1 MQLAGARRRR
11 PAAAVGV
18 GTASSVRDGHVTAS
32 AKVVV
37 MPPAADALRDGRLT
51 KVVADGHA
59 YSSPSSRSSESD
71 SDGIGGAVIRRVP
84 SGERTLR
91 SSVSHVVLGSSLN
104 VLIVFVPLAVLASP
118 EHQDWGHKWTF
129 AFALAA
135 LIPFAERISFVTEDV
150 AKYTSD
156 TVGGLL
162 NASFGNV
169 TELVVCIYMLK
180 TGGSTML
187 RLVQVSMLGS
197 VLSNLLLVLGSAF
210 LVGGIR
216 HKEQV
221 FKPAVSV
228 MYSVLLMLAVLGFS
242 LPLALA
248 ATHTGAGD
256 TNQEG
261 DTADGGDAPLWLS
274 RFIAVVMLFIYGLL
288 LLFQLKT
295 HSHLLEDMEDDD
307 DEPGLL
313 GLWGGVFWLALI
325 TFFISVLSDYI
336 VDAIEGAA
344 KGMGTPLLF
353 LAGILVPIVGNA
365 AEHFAAITFAWRNKM
380 EISLGSAVGSAVQI
394 AVFVIPL
401 CVVLAWAM
409 GEPMSLNFHVFETVV
424 LLLSVL
430 AVALV
435 LVDGKSHWLKGVVL
449 LVAYVLIAASFWAHK
464 DPEELRG
471 FDSIQSR

>member
-1 MQLAGARRRR
+1 MRR
-11 PAAAVGV
+11 AA
-18 GTASSVRDGHVTAS
+18 
-32 AKVVV
+32 
-37 MPPAADALRDGRLT
+37 
-51 KVVADGHA
+51 
-59 YSSPSSRSSESD
+59 
-71 SDGIGGAVIRRVP
+71 
-84 SGERTLR
+84 SGEHSLR
-91 SSVSHVVLGSSLN
+91 SSLSHVLMGSSLN
-104 VLIVFVPLAVLASP
+104 VLLVFVPLAVLASP
-118 EHQDWGHKWTF
+118 EHQDWGHAWTF

-135 LIPFAERISFVTEDV
+135 LIPFAERVSFVTEDV

-162 NASFGNV
+162 NASFGNI
-169 TELVVCIYMLK
+169 TELVVCVFMLK
-180 TGGSTML
+180 TGGSMML

-221 FKPAVSV
+221 FKPAVSGI
-228 MYSVLLMLAVLGFS
+228 YSVLLLFAVLGMS

-256 TNQEG
+256 ARQEG
-261 DTADGGDAPLWLS
+261 DQTAHGGEAPLWLS

-288 LLFQLKT
+288 ILFQLKT
-295 HSHLLEDMEDDD
+295 HSHLLEGMEDGE
-307 DEPGLL
+307 DEPGVL
-313 GLWGGVFWLALI
+313 GLWGGVLWLALI

-344 KGMGTPLLF
+344 KGTGTPLLF

-401 CVVLAWAM
+401 CVVLGWAM

-430 AVALV
+430 AVAVV
-435 LVDGKSHWLKGVVL
+435 LSDGQSHWLKGAVL
-449 LVAYVLIAASFWAHK
+449 LFAYVLIAASFWAHK

-471 FDSIQSR
+471 LGAVEGR

>member
-1 MQLAGARRRR
+1 
-11 PAAAVGV
+11 
-18 GTASSVRDGHVTAS
+18 
-32 AKVVV
+32 
-37 MPPAADALRDGRLT
+37 MPPAGDAPSNGRL
-51 KVVADGHA
+51 KDVGEDYA
-59 YSSPSSRSSESD
+59 YSVQSSRSTSD
-71 SDGIGGAVIRRVP
+71 SDENGEVVMRRVP
-84 SGERTLR
+84 SGEPTLR
-91 SSVSHVVLGSSLN
+91 SSVSHVVMGSSLN
-104 VLIVFVPLAVLASP
+104 VLLVFVPLAVLASP
-118 EHQDWGHKWTF
+118 EFCDWGHSWTF
-129 AFALAA
+129 TFAMAA
-135 LIPFAERISFVTEDV
+135 LIPFAERVSFVTEDV

-162 NASFGNV
+162 NASFGNI
-169 TELVVCIYMLK
+169 TELVVCIFMLK
-180 TGGSTML
+180 TGGSMML

-228 MYSVLLMLAVLGFS
+228 MYSVLLLFAVLGIS

-256 TNQEG
+256 THQEG
-261 DTADGGDAPLWLS
+261 DETVDGGEAPLWLS

-288 LLFQLKT
+288 IFFQLKT
-295 HSHLLEDMEDDD
+295 HSHLLEGMEDDD
-307 DEPGLL
+307 DEPGVL
-313 GLWGGVFWLALI
+313 GLWIGVLWLAVI
-325 TFFISVLSDYI
+325 TFFISMLSDYI

-365 AEHFAAITFAWRNKM
+365 AEHFAAVTFAWRNKM

-401 CVVLAWAM
+401 CVVLGWAM

-430 AVALV
+430 AVAVV
-435 LVDGKSHWLKGVVL
+435 LVDGRSHWLKGAVL
-449 LVAYVLIAASFWAHK
+449 LFAYVLIAASFWAHK
-464 DPEELRG
+464 DPEELQG
-471 FDSIQSR
+471 LDSIQSR